1 MKVIKVI
8 GIILLNL
15 VYTYHHPLDN
25 KKDVAMFL
33 LFVVGITFYTHGVV
47 DEE

>member
-1 MKVIKVI
+1 MRVIKVI

-15 VYTYHHPLDN
+15 VYMYHHPMNN
-25 KKDVAMFL
+25 KTDVVMFL

-47 DEE
+47 EKD